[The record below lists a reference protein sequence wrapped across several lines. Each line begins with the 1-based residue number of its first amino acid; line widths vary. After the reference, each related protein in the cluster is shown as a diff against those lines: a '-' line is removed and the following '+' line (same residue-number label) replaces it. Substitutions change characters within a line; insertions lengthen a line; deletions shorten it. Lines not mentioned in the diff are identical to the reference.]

1 MRHRALDGWRG
12 VGALAVAV
20 LHLKAT
26 GFLPDVPPLDCLT
39 LAVDFFFV
47 LSGFV
52 IARVYTDDLTA
63 GGSPFVFAIRRFGR
77 LWPLH
82 VVLLLT
88 LIAIELLKLM
98 ASLRSGHVPDLPP
111 FSGARDASMILPNLL
126 LIQAFLSPAGLSWN
140 YPSWSISAEFWTY
153 LVFALAV
160 LAGPSR
166 WPARLALFGALAL
179 VAWVTLLIAAPDGM
193 ETTGNL
199 AIARCLT
206 GFFTGAVVER
216 LYSSG
221 LLRRLSSGAL
231 EIPAAACAIL
241 LILASAEL
249 LLARFAA
256 PVVFGL
262 LVITHADDAGPLSR
276 LLGSAPLQWVGK
288 LSYSIYMTHALL
300 LAYVMPRLAG
310 LVDRTLAGHGGVT
323 EITVAGLFVL
333 LLLGVS
339 ALTYRFV
346 ELPGQRFFSSLARQV
361 AAPAPLAR

>member
-26 GFLPDVPPLDCLT
+26 GFLPDVPPLDGLT

-52 IARVYTDDLTA
+52 IARVYTDDLSA
-63 GGSPFVFAIRRFGR
+63 GGSPFVFVIRRFGR

-82 VVLLLT
+82 VVLLLA
-88 LIAIELLKLM
+88 LVAIELLKL
-98 ASLRSGHVPDLPP
+98 AATLRAGLVPDLPP
-111 FSGARDASMILPNLL
+111 FSAAREPAMILPNVL
-126 LIQAFLSPAGLSWN
+126 LIQAFLSPEGLSWN

-153 LVFALAV
+153 LIFALAIIV
-160 LAGPSR
+160 GPSR
-166 WPARLALFGALAL
+166 WSARLALFGALVL
-179 VAWVTLLIAAPDGM
+179 VAWLALLTAAPDGM

-206 GFFTGAVVER
+206 GFFTGAIVER

-221 LLRRLSSGAL
+221 LLRRLSSGGF

-241 LILASAEL
+241 LILASVEVP
-249 LLARFAA
+249 LARFAA
-256 PVVFGL
+256 PVVFAL
-262 LVITHADDAGPLSR
+262 LVMTHADDAGPLSR
-276 LLGSAPLQWVGK
+276 LLGSAPLQWLGK

-310 LVDRTLAGHGGVT
+310 LVDRVLAGHGVLT
-323 EITVAGLFVL
+323 EVTVAGLFVL
-333 LLLGVS
+333 LLLAVS

-346 ELPGQRFFSSLARQV
+346 ELPGQRIFSSLARQV